1 MKKLL
6 IILTVTTSF
15 LFAVFNLFANNINT
29 NLSYA
34 TIYPNGAELTHT
46 AAVNLVQGEN
56 EITLEGLTPNIDIN
70 SLKINVNNSVMVA
83 SSEFSTDY
91 LTEKKSSDLVKKLQD
106 SIDFCTAEIL
116 KLTTAIKINT
126 ASLDLLKKGV
136 ESNLN
141 GTADGV
147 SGVIKK
153 GLTVAELT
161 QNLDF
166 YTARANTLEKLIAA
180 DNKQKT
186 ELTNTLARLNQQIR
200 QEQSKKGVYNGM
212 LKLSLAASY
221 ATSATVTVSYFTQQ
235 ASWTPFYDMIIADV
249 SKPVTLKGK
258 SKVRQTTGIDW
269 NKVNITLSTATPSKT
284 KDAPVFSTWFLNY
297 VYETTYGYRN
307 KEMQNSISYEMDDDK
322 MVVAEMAMG
331 QPGSASEIRIR
342 GVGSGNTQPPLYVVD
357 GVPFEGDINS
367 INPNNI
373 KSTTILKDATATA
386 MYGSRGSAGVIV
398 IETKNSMED
407 YILEEEKNISM
418 EFKIDLPY
426 TIPGNGKEQII
437 DLKSYNLTAEYK
449 YYCAPKL
456 DENVFLIADF
466 KDWEKLNILSGMAN
480 ITYDGTYV
488 GQTFFN
494 TASTNQVLSV
504 TLGTDKRVSV
514 KREKL
519 TDFSAVKTLGSDTKV
534 TLAYKITV
542 KNNQNKPLK
551 FTLKEQYPISS
562 QKDIKVDLLD
572 KETTSPTVNKEDIG
586 VLTWDFDLPIGGSR
600 EFKIGYSVKYPK
612 DKKVN
617 LK

>member
-1 MKKLL
+1 MKKILFIS
-6 IILTVTTSF
+6 IIMFSAINLNAENIKTT
-15 LFAVFNLFANNINT
+15 LKKAVVYF
-29 NLSYA
+29 S
-34 TIYPNGAELTHT
+34 GAELTHT
-46 AAVNLVQGEN
+46 AAVNLVLGEN
-56 EITLEGLTPNIDIN
+56 EITLEGLTPNIDVN
-70 SLKINVNNSVMVA
+70 SLKINVTNSVMVA
-83 SSEFSTDY
+83 SAEFSTDF

-106 SIDFCTAEIL
+106 SIDFCNAEIQ
-116 KLTTAIKINT
+116 KLAAAIKINA

-141 GTADGV
+141 GSADG
-147 SGVIKK
+147 GVGVLRAKP
-153 GLTVAELT
+153 LTVAELT

-166 YTARANTLEKLIAA
+166 YTARANAFEKSIAA
-180 DNKQKT
+180 DTKQKT
-186 ELTNTLARLNQQIR
+186 ELTNTLNRLNQQIR
-200 QEQSKKGVYNGM
+200 QEQSKKGVYNGI
-212 LKLSLAASY
+212 LKLNLAAGY
-221 ATSATVTVSYFTQQ
+221 TTGATVTVSYFTPN
-235 ASWTPFYDMIIADV
+235 ASWTPFYDMVIADV
-249 SKPVTLKGK
+249 AKPVTLKGK

-269 NKVNITLSTATPSKT
+269 NKVNITLSTAAPSKT

-297 VYETTYGYRN
+297 VYENYSYRN
-307 KEMQNSISYEMDDDK
+307 KAMENSISYDGDGIADDK
-322 MVVAEMAMG
+322 TNL
-331 QPGSASEIRIR
+331 SEALAYKAAGVQIR
-342 GVGSGNTQPPLYVVD
+342 GTSSAPAQKPLYIVD

-373 KSTTILKDATATA
+373 KSTTILKDASATA
-386 MYGSRGSAGVIV
+386 IYGSRGSAGVIL
-398 IETKNSMED
+398 INTKVMED

-426 TIPGNGKEQII
+426 SIPGNGKEQII
-437 DLKSYNLTAEYK
+437 DLKNYNLAAEYK
-449 YYCAPKL
+449 YYSAPKL

-488 GQTFFN
+488 GQTYFN
-494 TASTNQVLSV
+494 TASTDKTLSI

-542 KNNQNKPLK
+542 KNNQNKPIK

-562 QKDIKVDLLD
+562 QKDIKVELLD
-572 KETTSPTVNKEDIG
+572 KETTAPTFNKDDIG
-586 VLTWDFDLPIGGSR
+586 VLTWDFDLPIGESLD
-600 EFKIGYSVKYPK
+600 FKIAYSVKYPK

>member
-1 MKKLL
+1 MKKLI
-6 IILTVTTSF
+6 IILTITLGFQLSVF
-15 LFAVFNLFANNINT
+15 HLFADNIKT
-29 NLSYA
+29 KLSYA

-46 AAVNLVQGEN
+46 ANVSITQGEN

-91 LTEKKSSDLVKKLQD
+91 LTEKKSSDYVKKLQD
-106 SIDFCTAEIL
+106 SIDFCNAEIQ
-116 KLTTAIKINT
+116 KLTTAVKINT
-126 ASLDLLKKGV
+126 TSLDLLKKGV
-136 ESNLN
+136 ESNLSGTVDN
-141 GTADGV
+141 GVGARRALPL
-147 SGVIKK
+147 S
-153 GLTVAELT
+153 VAELT

-166 YTARANTLEKLIAA
+166 YTSRANTLEKSIAA

-186 ELTNTLARLNQQIR
+186 ELTNTLNRLNQQIR
-200 QEQSKKGVYNGM
+200 QEQAKKGVYNGV

-221 ATSATVTVSYFTQQ
+221 ATSATVTVSYFTPN

-249 SKPVTLKGK
+249 AKPVTLKGK

-269 NKVNITLSTATPSKT
+269 SKVNITLSTATPSKT

-297 VYETTYGYRN
+297 ADNIALRSYSA
-307 KEMQNSISYEMDDDK
+307 QNSISYDQNEEK
-322 MVVAEMAMG
+322 MLDEVVVVGYGTLKKSAVIGGVQSAP
-331 QPGSASEIRIR
+331 QPIYIVNGE
-342 GVGSGNTQPPLYVVD
+342 QFY
-357 GVPFEGDINS
+357 GDISS
-367 INPNNI
+367 INPNDI
-373 KSTTILKDATATA
+373 KSMEVLKDANAA
-386 MYGSRGSAGVIV
+386 SIYGSRGANGVIV
-398 IETKNSMED
+398 ITTKSMED
-407 YILEEEKNISM
+407 YIVAEEKNISM

-426 TIPGNGKEQII
+426 SIPGNGKEQII
-437 DLKSYNLTAEYK
+437 DLKNYNLTAEYK

-494 TASTNQVLSV
+494 TAQTNQVLSV

-542 KNNQNKPLK
+542 KNNQNKPIK

-562 QKDIKVDLLD
+562 QKDIKVELLD
-572 KETTSPTVNKEDIG
+572 KETTAPTFNKDDIG
-586 VLTWDFDLPIGGSR
+586 VLTWEMELATGESR
-600 EFKIGYSVKYPK
+600 EFTVSYSVKYPK

-617 LK
+617 IK